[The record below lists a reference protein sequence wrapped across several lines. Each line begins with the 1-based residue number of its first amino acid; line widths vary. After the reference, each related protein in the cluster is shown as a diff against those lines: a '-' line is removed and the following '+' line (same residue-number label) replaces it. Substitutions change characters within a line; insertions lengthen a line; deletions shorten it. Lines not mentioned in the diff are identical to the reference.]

1 MGQNIC
7 SDSLQRHK
15 KSIAIFKKLIFMHHV
30 VSLHLQISVI
40 LEVRGSSH
48 SSVNNDCSR
57 LDIKETLIQYR
68 EVEREKTG
76 PNSLKGFLHMWAV
89 LPTALTNRKLAQC
102 AKMTPLP
109 EKENL
114 FFVVC
119 SVGLNRSGSAWR
131 TEATT
136 TNCAGAFWTGF
147 LVCIH
152 AQKGSHLVLPLRL
165 QILNHWLAYSCRST
179 KSCWVN

>member
-1 MGQNIC
+1 
-7 SDSLQRHK
+7 
-15 KSIAIFKKLIFMHHV
+15 MHHV

-40 LEVRGSSH
+40 LEVRDSSH

-76 PNSLKGFLHMWAV
+76 PNSLKGV
-89 LPTALTNRKLAQC
+89 LAYVSGIAYSITNIKLAQC

-109 EKENL
+109 EKENFL
-114 FFVVC
+114 FVVC
-119 SVGLNRSGSAWR
+119 SVGLNQSGSAWR

-165 QILNHWLAYSCRST
+165 QIQHLIHRLAYSCRST
-179 KSCWVN
+179 KCCWVN